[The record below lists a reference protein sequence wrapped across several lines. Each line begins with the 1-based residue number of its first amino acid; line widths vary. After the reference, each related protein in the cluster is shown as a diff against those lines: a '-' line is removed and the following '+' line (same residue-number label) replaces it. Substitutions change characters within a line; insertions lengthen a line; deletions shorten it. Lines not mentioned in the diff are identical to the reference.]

1 MLNAI
6 PPRFDRGAAA
16 AALPF
21 RTLFAFSLVGFVVAL
36 SACAPVRAPRAPS
49 ETGGRAP
56 GAPAESDAKAAE
68 RAPEEGEPP
77 TSDDVPTPGPA
88 PRVLLVRASAYN
100 SRPGQTDRSPSIG
113 AWGDR
118 LAPGMKAIAVS
129 KDLLALGLRRGQRVR
144 IRGLEGEY
152 VVMDRMPSRWRQKI
166 DIYMGVDVRAAL
178 AWGIREVEISWI
190 PEEELEADAS
200 SSPSSSRLGSPDR
213 PTSGSA
219 NRPD

>member
-1 MLNAI
+1 MLNVP
-6 PPRFDRGAAA
+6 PPRSDRSSPA

-21 RTLFAFSLVGFVVAL
+21 RSLVAFSLVGFAVAL
-36 SACAPVRAPRAPS
+36 SACAPVRGPRAPS
-49 ETGGRAP
+49 EAGRRAP
-56 GAPAESDAKAAE
+56 GAPADSDAKSAE
-68 RAPEEGEPP
+68 RAPGQTEPP
-77 TSDDVPTPGPA
+77 SSSDVPTPSGPA

-166 DIYMGVDVRAAL
+166 DIYMGVDVRAARS
-178 AWGIREVEISWI
+178 WGVREVEIRWI
-190 PEEELEADAS
+190 PDEEELEAEAS
-200 SSPSSSRLGSPDR
+200 SSRAASSSTTSAISPD
-213 PTSGSA
+213 
-219 NRPD
+219 